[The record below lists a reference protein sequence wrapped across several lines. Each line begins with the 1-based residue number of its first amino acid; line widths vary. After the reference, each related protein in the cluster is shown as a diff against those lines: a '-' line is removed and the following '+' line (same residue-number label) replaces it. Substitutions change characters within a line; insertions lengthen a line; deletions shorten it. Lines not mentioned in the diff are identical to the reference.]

1 MPDPAIARRQTRR
14 KGTRLGQYE
23 IVALFNATPE
33 GIEASP
39 EQMETVE
46 RHVTANGGSIT
57 STYQWGRRR
66 LAYEIDKMREAFYT
80 LFKIEIDAGAVK
92 PIQDALR
99 LETGL
104 VRFLI
109 TVDEGGIGPVL
120 EDEAAT
126 DSELSG

>member
-1 MPDPAIARRQTRR
+1 M
-14 KGTRLGQYE
+14 GQYE

-33 GIEASP
+33 GIETSP

-57 STYQWGRRR
+57 ATHQWGRRR

-80 LFKIEIDAGAVK
+80 LFKIEIEPAAIK
-92 PIQDALR
+92 PVQEALR
-99 LETGL
+99 LESGL
-104 VRFLI
+104 MRFLI

-120 EDEAAT
+120 EDEEAAN
-126 DSELSG
+126 SEQSDGVGNQ